1 MKYQHIKIIFA
12 IIISAIMLTA
22 FQCGRDEEPSIVG
35 SWKFKS
41 CQEYYYNSWPAPYD
55 TIKTNPYPPLRDV
68 LFEAGGKSNVEIMT
82 IAEVFPPAYYNCED
96 YMWTMSDNNDTVFL
110 NHQNHD
116 ELKKLEIVELTPKEL
131 VVRFTI
137 YRAGPEAGGVSV
149 YTSTY
154 RRK

>member
-1 MKYQHIKIIFA
+1 
-12 IIISAIMLTA
+12 
-22 FQCGRDEEPSIVG
+22 
-35 SWKFKS
+35 
-41 CQEYYYNSWPAPYD
+41 
-55 TIKTNPYPPLRDV
+55 
-68 LFEAGGKSNVEIMT
+68 MT
-82 IAEVFPPAYYNCED
+82 IAEVIPPAYYNCED